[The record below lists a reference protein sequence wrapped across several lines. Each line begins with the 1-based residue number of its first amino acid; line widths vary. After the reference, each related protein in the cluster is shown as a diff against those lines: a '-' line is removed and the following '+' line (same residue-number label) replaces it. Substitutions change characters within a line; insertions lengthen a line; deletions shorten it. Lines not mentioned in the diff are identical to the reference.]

1 MDLRIAL
8 IILGL
13 ILVFL
18 VFAVS
23 RYSDRLEEYW
33 HALRSKSPIDSLSN
47 IKRKGKPGQKPYQS
61 HWMHNADH
69 APKLGD
75 AAENDPREDQIFEFE
90 SDSFKEQTPG
100 GLINEPE
107 IDEPEINEL
116 EVPELE
122 TDISDSQPDPHDATE
137 QSSELEI
144 ETTPEPR
151 PLPSLRDD
159 QSNQPKKPVGPF
171 TSLRQIDYWIK
182 LSPASP
188 VTQAEILSNLTHWDK
203 INYPVQLHALTQE
216 DPHWVNLLE
225 AQGDTIIVD
234 VVASYQLLAGGNAAN
249 IADLNTFDEQA
260 TALGQALKAEKLM
273 MASPEQA
280 LDQSLKLARFFADSC
295 EPLEVSICAPK
306 GQAFM
311 GKLVETSAKQQGLDF
326 MDGDYVRQKRMASH
340 NIILYRMLNIDSR
353 QNVSQFDEDMSSSAR
368 IECVKFTMMPALS
381 RTPGR
386 DAKEMLDAVKA
397 FASRVRGEI
406 RIPGESEYHQDLLLK
421 LRNRISRLEKDTIA
435 AGLEPGGQEIYRIFS

>member
-8 IILGL
+8 SIIGL
-13 ILVFL
+13 ILVL
-18 VFAVS
+18 VVFAIS
-23 RYSDRLEEYW
+23 RYSDRLEKYW
-33 HALRSKSPIDSLSN
+33 HALRSKSPIKSLAN
-47 IKRKGKPGQKPYQS
+47 LKREGKPVQKPYQS
-61 HWMHNADH
+61 RWMRNADH
-69 APKLGD
+69 APRLGD
-75 AAENDPREDQIFEFE
+75 SAEKNPSEDQIFEFE
-90 SDSFKEQTPG
+90 SDSFKEQTPR
-100 GLINEPE
+100 GLTNKPE
-107 IDEPEINEL
+107 IDELEINEFQAD
-116 EVPELE
+116 V
-122 TDISDSQPDPHDATE
+122 SDNQPDQHHPTE
-137 QSSELEI
+137 QEPEMEV

-159 QSNQPKKPVGPF
+159 QSSQPQKPVGPF

-188 VTQAEILSNLTHWDK
+188 VTQASILSKLTHWDK
-203 INYPVQLHALTQE
+203 INFPVQLHALTQE

-225 AQGDTIIVD
+225 TQADTTIVD
-234 VVASYQLLAGGNAAN
+234 VVASFQLLAGGNAAD
-249 IADLNTFDEQA
+249 IVDLNTFDEQV
-260 TALGQALKAEKLM
+260 TALGQTLKAEKLM

-295 EPLEVSICAPK
+295 EPLEVTICAPE

-353 QNVSQFDEDMSSSAR
+353 GNSSRFDQDMSSSAR

-406 RIPGESEYHQDLLLK
+406 RIPGEPEYHQDLLLK

-435 AGLEPGGQEIYRIFS
+435 AGLEPGGQEIHRIFS